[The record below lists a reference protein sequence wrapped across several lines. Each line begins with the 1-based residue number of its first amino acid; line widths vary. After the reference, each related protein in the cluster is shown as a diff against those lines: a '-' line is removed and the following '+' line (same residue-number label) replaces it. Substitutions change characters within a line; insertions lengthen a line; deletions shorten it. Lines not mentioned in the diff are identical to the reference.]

1 MRTKCVPKYLKSTQ
15 CVPNVNFAD
24 LFGSTGHEVAWV
36 LSKGCR
42 INGYFIQLWIQDGS
56 IDKRDKNFQN
66 MRHLPLLKGDPENL
80 ILDLV
85 AIPELHLVLGNKV
98 PGVQ

>member
-1 MRTKCVPKYLKSTQ
+1 
-15 CVPNVNFAD
+15 
-24 LFGSTGHEVAWV
+24 
-36 LSKGCR
+36 
-42 INGYFIQLWIQDGS
+42 
-56 IDKRDKNFQN
+56 

-98 PGVQ
+98 PGDK